1 MLVHRRVPT
10 VRVETIGIFHLVT
23 RTIRESR
30 ILIFFNR
37 VIKRKES
44 TGNENWQE
52 AGALWR
58 TFAFACLNSSLTS
71 LKSFRDLLGLS
82 EFMQTLESMFRKV
95 FMYCVRARDDDP
107 SKRSLNS

>member
-23 RTIRESR
+23 RTIRER
-30 ILIFFNR
+30 ILFFCNR

-58 TFAFACLNSSLTS
+58 TFKFLFDEPEEFPRPSC
-71 LKSFRDLLGLS
+71 SFR
-82 EFMQTLESMFRKV
+82 FMQTLESMFRKV
-95 FMYCVRARDDDP
+95 FMY
-107 SKRSLNS
+107 